1 MIILKNWKNKNKNL
15 FEKLHFTSSTN
26 LDSFPLQNKS
36 LPIKDR
42 VDDLVCIRCVLNKQI
57 NKLLWLFSNYVELK
71 IRSSSQQPSG
81 IYVKHDRLQP

>member
-1 MIILKNWKNKNKNL
+1 MKYLSTILVYFCVLFNSSLSDNFEKLEKQKQNL

-26 LDSFPLQNKS
+26 LDSFPFQNKS

-57 NKLLWLFSNYVELK
+57 NCCGCFQITLN
-71 IRSSSQQPSG
+71 
-81 IYVKHDRLQP
+81 